1 MGLFRNAAHLAA
13 SPTALAASRLGRMDA
28 EAASPSLSSTVAG
41 PSTLW
46 RLAERR
52 SRKAGSGNI
61 FGGVNLR
68 QLQRLFTAAGDQ
80 DAEQRAELV
89 WGHGDE
95 AELAQAL
102 IGLRA
107 RGRRRELR
115 VEGRDTL
122 GSRWLQAFNHL
133 RIGKSSESSQQSK
146 EQSSDSKTEARAKH
160 SCPDTQP
167 LTPKG
172 PRGATVV
179 REDLTEGQGPAG
191 ASERPARPGALLK
204 KGGESDPERYLHR
217 ILH

>member
-1 MGLFRNAAHLAA
+1 MQRQPLRL
-13 SPTALAASRLGRMDA
+13 SPPQWQG
-28 EAASPSLSSTVAG
+28 PPHCGVSLSGGVG
-41 PSTLW
+41 
-46 RLAERR
+46 RLAQGT
-52 SRKAGSGNI
+52 SLAGVTPPK
-61 FGGVNLR
+61 VNLR

-115 VEGRDTL
+115 VEGRGTL

-172 PRGATVV
+172 PRGATGV